1 MKYFLFYRL
10 RNGLKFFRVLELLE
24 VRILNN
30 ILIFSINYYVKFYCD
45 IEFVFVLIYSYFY
58 FIIDFVY
65 LFEEILI

>member
-45 IEFVFVLIYSYFY
+45 I
-58 FIIDFVY
+58 
-65 LFEEILI
+65 